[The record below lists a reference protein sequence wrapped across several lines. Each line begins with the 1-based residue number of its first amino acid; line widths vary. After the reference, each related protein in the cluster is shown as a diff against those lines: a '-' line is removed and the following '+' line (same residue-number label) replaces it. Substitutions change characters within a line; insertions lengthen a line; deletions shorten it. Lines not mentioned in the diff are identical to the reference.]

1 MEKGKN
7 TGDALTMSTILWY
20 AVFIWFASSLFSQS
34 LYMALNGVPYDA
46 LALLKDLGPLYYVVL
61 VVELFVWICIG
72 SLVVKK
78 IAQKAGFGPFTPSP
92 TA

>member
-1 MEKGKN
+1 MEKEGN
-7 TGDALTMSTILWY
+7 TGDTLTMSTVLWY

-46 LALLKDLGPLYYVVL
+46 LTLLKDLGPLYYVVL

-72 SLVVKK
+72 SPVVTK
-78 IAQKAGFGPFTPSP
+78 IAKKAGFGPLTLSP

>member
-1 MEKGKN
+1 MEKEGN
-7 TGDALTMSTILWY
+7 TGDTLTMTTVLRY
-20 AVFIWFASSLFSQS
+20 AVFIWFASSLLSQS

-46 LALLKDLGPLYYVVL
+46 LTLLKDLGPLYYVVL

-78 IAQKAGFGPFTPSP
+78 IAKKAGFGPLTLSP